1 VSTLASDPRG
11 EVLSSVER
19 DGVALTAQ
27 AAAQL
32 ATAANAL
39 AQLANQQA
47 VTAEQRADTAIT
59 DAQLAISLANE
70 AIALASADT
79 GVSAKLSL
87 TGGTLTGY
95 LTLHADPINTLHA
108 APKAYVDTQFDT
120 VLANYWPKTEVYT
133 QSQSDNLYLTRSNP
147 VVGGGPL
154 TLAQDAAS
162 PMHAVTLQQ
171 ANAALA
177 SSIPSGVIVMW
188 SGSTASIPA
197 GWALCNGLNGTPDL
211 RNRFVIGAGS
221 AYNPG
226 TLGGAATHAHTI
238 TVSPHVLTLNQI
250 PSHSHPVN
258 DPGHAHSGS
267 TSASGDHEH
276 IQRVNAY
283 DWDTSTAT
291 HSNVGGAAQQNFLRN
306 STVTTAPAGN
316 HAHTLFI
323 NGAGT
328 NISLTS
334 QGGSQSHAHGATAS
348 DASSLPPFYALA
360 YIQKL

>member
-1 VSTLASDPRG
+1 VSTLASDLRG

-19 DGVALTAQ
+19 DGVAQTAQ
-27 AAAQL
+27 AAAIL
-32 ATAANAL
+32 AAAAQQL

-47 VTAEQRADTAIT
+47 TTAEQRADTAVT
-59 DAQLAISLANE
+59 DAQLAINLANQ
-70 AIALASADT
+70 ALAESD
-79 GVSAKLSL
+79 GNPKLPL
-87 TGGTLTGY
+87 AGGTLSGF
-95 LTLHADPINTLHA
+95 LSLHANPTSTWHA
-108 APKAYVDTQFDT
+108 TTKTYVDTQFDT

-133 QSQSDNLYLTRSNP
+133 KSQSDNLYLTRSNP

-221 AYNPG
+221 AYSPG

-250 PSHSHPVN
+250 PSHSHPASVSDPGHSHAVN
-258 DPGHAHSGS
+258 DPGHAHVFSQDAGFTQS
-267 TSASGDHEH
+267 INAGGQFSAPVTVLRPAGVNTFGVSASGTG
-276 IQRVNAY
+276 I
-283 DWDTSTAT
+283 WLS
-291 HSNVGGAAQQNFLRN
+291 
-306 STVTTAPAGN
+306 
-316 HAHTLFI
+316 
-323 NGAGT
+323 GAGT
-328 NISLTS
+328 SISVSLTS
-334 QGGSQSHAHGATAS
+334 QGGSQGHAHGATAS